1 MLYYFKKT
9 LANTKHDATEVFL
22 RVENHSAS
30 TNFSEF
36 KAEPHT
42 CVANLVN
49 GVFTVAASSTWMQL
63 KV

>member
-22 RVENHSAS
+22 RVENHSAC

-36 KAEPHT
+36 KV
-42 CVANLVN
+42 VAQSLIR
-49 GVFTVAASSTWMQL
+49 A
-63 KV
+63 